1 MFVLCVDAQ
10 FNLCVCVCLYVL
22 LPSVN
27 GGEGDVPESIRR
39 IEKLLDTN
47 IEFHELDLLDKPG
60 LENVFKKVRESVDFL
75 KFIVLNTCKWTSSL
89 VDETISL
96 IDTTVIFGSNI
107 IQYSDFRDCVSFF
120 LFKQRMSPL
129 ATIHS
134 QKIHYIE
141 HG

>member
-75 KFIVLNTCKWTSSL
+75 KLIVLNTCKWTSSL

-134 QKIHYIE
+134 QKIHCIE
-141 HG
+141 NG

>member
-96 IDTTVIFGSNI
+96 IDTTVIFGSNV
-107 IQYSDFRDCVSFF
+107 IQYSDLRDCVSFF